1 MHADVEIIAIVE
13 SIKAHKPEYET
24 FSSQSSLEIHTKVL
38 EKDNEVDVAKSL
50 FPKRQKKKIV
60 GAIPGHWMHFLCK
73 KTLDGSGEQKAWF
86 GFRTSLKRSKTR
98 S

>member
-38 EKDNEVDVAKSL
+38 EK
-50 FPKRQKKKIV
+50 R
-60 GAIPGHWMHFLCK
+60 
-73 KTLDGSGEQKAWF
+73 
-86 GFRTSLKRSKTR
+86 
-98 S
+98 